1 MGKFLKRFLESV
13 GNFVKFVEI
22 CRICGICRNLNVSF
36 RKLKI
41 VAVIVTKSGLTF
53 YVFGKV
59 FLNG

>member
-13 GNFVKFVEI
+13 ENFVKFVEI

-41 VAVIVTKSGLTF
+41 VIIIVTKSGLTF
-53 YVFGKV
+53 YVF
-59 FLNG
+59 